1 MIGVLALALCTALAM
16 SFGGVAEAKKKKKKT
31 PTTFQQVVQPNAGI
45 PDGPASGAATPV
57 NSTITVGKKFKGKV
71 VGDVNVTGI
80 RTTGTEDGSA
90 PDLVMRI
97 IAPNGRSVRLW
108 SGGFGE
114 QSIGPLTFDD
124 DTPVSICNAST
135 PPCEWGPDTLNPP
148 FAGTSNLQ
156 FLGAGGTGPLSRL
169 DGVGVKGTW
178 TFQIWDEN
186 ANGATSILNSW
197 GLQIAV
203 ARPVT

>member
-80 RTTGTEDGSA
+80 QTTGTEDGSA

-108 SGGFGE
+108 AGGFGE

-124 DTPVSICNAST
+124 DTPVSICNNT

-169 DGVGVKGTW
+169 DGVPMKGTW